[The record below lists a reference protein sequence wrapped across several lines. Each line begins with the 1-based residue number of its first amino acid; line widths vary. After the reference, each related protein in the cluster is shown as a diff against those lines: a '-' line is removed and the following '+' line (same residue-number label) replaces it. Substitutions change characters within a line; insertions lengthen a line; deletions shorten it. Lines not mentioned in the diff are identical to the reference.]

1 MDDLAGGVHAGVG
14 TAGGHQIDRMV
25 GDEGRCHRDFCL
37 DGTQAGLLLPQS
49 QLTAANLAEV
59 LGGLNR
65 TRCLEW
71 AEQARTL
78 ALPHSAEDVADIAIA
93 TTM

>member
-1 MDDLAGGVHAGVG
+1 MAHA
-14 TAGGHQIDRMV
+14 
-25 GDEGRCHRDFCL
+25 
-37 DGTQAGLLLPQS
+37 QAGLLLPQS

>member
-1 MDDLAGGVHAGVG
+1 
-14 TAGGHQIDRMV
+14 
-25 GDEGRCHRDFCL
+25 
-37 DGTQAGLLLPQS
+37 
-49 QLTAANLAEV
+49 

-65 TRCLEW
+65 ERCLEW

>member
-1 MDDLAGGVHAGVG
+1 MSSSVITVTPDTPIEQAARIMVDNKIGGLPVVNESNAVAGIITETDIFKA
-14 TAGGHQIDRMV
+14 
-25 GDEGRCHRDFCL
+25 
-37 DGTQAGLLLPQS
+37 
-49 QLTAANLAEV
+49 LAEV